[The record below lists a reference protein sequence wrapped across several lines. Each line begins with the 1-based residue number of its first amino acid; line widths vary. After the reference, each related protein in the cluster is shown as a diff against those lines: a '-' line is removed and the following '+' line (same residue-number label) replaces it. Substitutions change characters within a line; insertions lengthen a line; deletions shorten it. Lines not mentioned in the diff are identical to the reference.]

1 MNTLEGNASGLSHY
15 VKVLRRRA
23 WLAALATVLITVL
36 AVVLSLSQPVLY
48 SSSADVFLGNQSLP
62 AALSNFQPLSFDPQ
76 RVTATQADLAR
87 VPAVAR
93 RALDAAGLPNRSE
106 SSLIANSTVATA
118 EDRDILT
125 FTVTDNDAGV
135 AKRLATSYAEGYT
148 LYRRQ
153 LDTAAVVKARRS
165 LEGQLAELR
174 AAGQRRTTLY
184 RTTSE
189 NVQQLSTAEAL
200 QGSNASLVR
209 SAIDAEQIQPKPV
222 RNAILGFVLGL
233 VLGVAL
239 VFARE
244 ALDTRVRTAEEV
256 GELLGL
262 PLLGRI
268 PEPPRRLRKAAQLM
282 MLTEPQ
288 KPEAETYRI
297 LATNLGFVNMD
308 RGARSIMIT
317 SASRGE
323 GKSTTI
329 ANLAVALA
337 RSGRRVVLVD
347 MDLRRPAVERFF
359 GLHGRPGLTSAAV
372 GFLPLDEALVR
383 ISLVDSTRDSEFGS
397 TNGTVH
403 GTLEVLPAGPL
414 PPNAAEFAGSPKV
427 SWVLAQLCDRADIVL
442 IDAPPLLHVSDTMA
456 LSAKVDALLAVAS
469 LSTVRRP
476 MLKEFH
482 RVLEGAPVVK
492 LGFVLTGE
500 AGDDGYAYGY
510 GYGYGQDTA
519 KARARE
525 LETSA

>member
-1 MNTLEGNASGLSHY
+1 MSALDRDASGLSHY
-15 VKVLRRRA
+15 VKVLRRRM
-23 WLAALATVLITVL
+23 WLAALVTAVVTGL
-36 AVVLSLSQPVLY
+36 AVVVSLSQPALY

-93 RALDAAGLPNRSE
+93 RALDAAGLRDRDE
-106 SSLIANSTVATA
+106 SALLASSTVATA
-118 EDRDILT
+118 KDRDILT
-125 FTVTDNDAGV
+125 FTVTDHDAEL
-135 AKRLATSYAEGYT
+135 AKRLATGYAEGYT
-148 LYRRQ
+148 SYRRQ

-174 AAGQRRTTLY
+174 AAGQRGTTLY

-209 SAIDAEQIQPKPV
+209 SATNAEQIQPKPV
-222 RNAILGFVLGL
+222 RNGILGLVLGL

-239 VFARE
+239 VFVRD
-244 ALDTRVRTAEEV
+244 ALDTRVRSAEDVEEV
-256 GELLGL
+256 LRL

-282 MLTEPQ
+282 MITEPQ
-288 KPEAETYRI
+288 KPEAEAYRI
-297 LATNLGFVNMD
+297 LATNLGFVNID
-308 RGARSIMIT
+308 RGARSIMVT

-347 MDLRRPAVERFF
+347 MDLRRPSVDGFF
-359 GLHGRPGLTSAAV
+359 GLQGRPGLTSAAV
-372 GFLPLDEALVR
+372 GFVTLDEALVR
-383 ISLVDSTRDSEFGS
+383 IPLVDSSRNSELVS
-397 TNGTVH
+397 TNGAMQGV
-403 GTLEVLPAGPL
+403 LEVLPTGPL
-414 PPNAAEFAGSPKV
+414 PPNAAEFAGSPKI
-427 SWVLAQLCDRADIVL
+427 SHLLDQLCDRADIVL

-456 LSAKVDALLAVAS
+456 LSAKVDALFAVAS
-469 LSTVRRP
+469 LSIIRRP

-492 LGFVLTGE
+492 LGFVLTGAAE
-500 AGDDGYAYGY
+500 DGGYGY
-510 GYGYGQDTA
+510 GYGYGYGAAET
-519 KARARE
+519 RARD
-525 LETSA
+525 LEGVA